1 MGLWSEPD
9 GPCRFGDS
17 AEVIEMNVAYLCIAL
32 SGGLFFTLPLPS
44 QTPGANIERQL
55 QSEYRTA
62 SVSSDGTVVRPGTL
76 LVVAQD
82 GIKANPPSGDIYW
95 YNSHKPGNRIGYSK
109 VFESFAGDLSSQV
122 RLLEVGEK
130 VLVTRVR
137 AKLSEVDFYVQ
148 TYVDNPNDVPYRACV
163 LFQFQKGFVESGNL
177 KAIQDSINEVFTPDT
192 SGTTTGSEAPS
203 DTAVEE
209 RKLEKAALNLP
220 ATYVNAQTPA
230 DQLQLNADNSFSL
243 EEAGQTYHGSFVVSG
258 NTLELSISPD
268 NKPTATLQGNDL
280 IDSSGQTWVLQ
291 KPSAGPE
298 PGADM
303 LRNRDVIKMVKE
315 GLNDLFIIARINGSK
330 CQFDTSTDGLILLKQ
345 SGASAAVIKAMLKT
359 AK

>member
-1 MGLWSEPD
+1 MDTVQL
-9 GPCRFGDS
+9 C
-17 AEVIEMNVAYLCIAL
+17 VALM
-32 SGGLFFTLPLPS
+32 GGLLLSWPLLG

-55 QSEYRTA
+55 QSQYRTA

-130 VLVTRVR
+130 VLVTRIR
-137 AKLSEVDFYVQ
+137 AKPSEVDFYVQ

-163 LFQFQKGFVESGNL
+163 LFQFQKGFVESDNL

-192 SGTTTGSEAPS
+192 SSTTAGSETPS
-203 DTAVEE
+203 DKAGKEVKPAE
-209 RKLEKAALNLP
+209 AALNLP
-220 ATYVNAQTPA
+220 ATYVNAQAPT
-230 DQLQLNADNSFSL
+230 DQLQLNADDSFRL
-243 EEAGQTYHGSFVVSG
+243 EEAGQTYRGTFVVSG

-268 NKPTATLQGNDL
+268 NKPSATLKGTDL

-303 LRNRDVIKMVKE
+303 LRNEGVIRMVKE

-330 CQFDTSTDGLILLKQ
+330 CQFDTSTDALIRLKQ
-345 SGASAAVIKAMLKT
+345 GGVSAAVIKAILTVGK
-359 AK
+359 